1 MVKCRKEIVNV
12 AWYFNLPFLRK
23 YKIILRSFKVLHYV
37 QQQFSYAICEGMN
50 LKVIATALLQQQ
62 IFATTAEKIMDL
74 NNRHRKQESE
84 VMKSG
89 STSSLL

>member
-1 MVKCRKEIVNV
+1 MLLDASTYHFAQKQT
-12 AWYFNLPFLRK
+12 
-23 YKIILRSFKVLHYV
+23 ILRSFKVLHYV
-37 QQQFSYAICEGMN
+37 HQQVSYAICEGMN
-50 LKVIATALLQQQ
+50 LKVIETANMRS
-62 IFATTAEKIMDL
+62 TTTDLCYNCNVDL